1 MKANDRRRTRVP
13 KSAGRRYLS
22 AIVSLSAPAD
32 DVNAG
37 PGLATTHRP
46 RRVMTETIASKNW
59 STRPRRRALV
69 AAPPRKRDELALLG
83 ERREDMIIAWRAG
96 THDVES
102 QFVLAFVHLPTDQ
115 IRNQA

>member
-1 MKANDRRRTRVP
+1 VVASEEPYLERNAAPNRVP

-69 AAPPRKRDELALLG
+69 AAARPRTVCGDEVI
-83 ERREDMIIAWRAG
+83 E
-96 THDVES
+96 
-102 QFVLAFVHLPTDQ
+102 
-115 IRNQA
+115 